1 MSGLDITKQILR
13 IIQLWRQES
22 VSSLPQEINPNELIK
37 ILEYLEKE
45 AEKTFEEVDTE
56 LNREI
61 LESELQL
68 IKSIVE
74 DLLWLRAQK
83 IFISALIGLPPEN
96 ITHTEYKLYQKLRKI
111 IEHFSRLY
119 KRVKEVKFSLD
130 MLEFKRKVER
140 KESSKELYLLD
151 DDIKDFISLD
161 GFVYRG
167 LKKGCIISIGRESIK
182 HLKDKEKIKKL
193 EIQPST

>member
-1 MSGLDITKQILR
+1 MSGLDITKQLLK
-13 IIQLWRQES
+13 IIQLWRHES
-22 VSSLPQEINPNELIK
+22 TSSSPQEINPSEIIR

-45 AEKTFEEVDTE
+45 AEKTFEEADTE
-56 LNREI
+56 LNRRI
-61 LESELQL
+61 LELELQL
-68 IKSIVE
+68 IRDIIE

-83 IFISALIGLPPEN
+83 IFISALVGSPPEN
-96 ITHTEYKLYQKLRKI
+96 ITHAEYKLYQKLRKI

-130 MLEFKRKVER
+130 MLEFKRKIER
-140 KESSKELYLLD
+140 RESLKELYLLD

-161 GFVYRG
+161 GFVYRS
-167 LKKGCIISIGRESIK
+167 LKKGSIISIEEKSVK
-182 HLKDKEKIKKL
+182 HLRDKEKIKKL